1 MKARRKREKTPLAK
15 KAAARVSAPAPIIA
29 PARAFVL
36 RTAKAEFAL
45 LEAALNDPSLA
56 QSAMEWAYVVRSR
69 KRWATKS
76 SVGEAHAEKA
86 VKLLEEFGVNHEA
99 LGELARSDVIEVAIK
114 WFGEESVGWPLR
126 VLPWEHV
133 IASATRQF
141 GRSRDLTILRQLNK
155 GPAPAGPRQI
165 RKVLFVSSQPD
176 QLQGI
181 YDFTSE
187 RQFVREFLKVQENN
201 WKEIDSPTEDQLR
214 NAVTT
219 FRPDVIHISG
229 FDTHHARAE
238 LYRRRQH
245 EAAISL
251 ENDLAGHPDAISQ
264 RYRQQQDYAAGESPA
279 DRKGARDALKDGFV
293 LARGGGGLDPVGAD
307 ELGRMLVVP
316 GHQVQL
322 VSFNIAN
329 SSARIASMVVAHGA
343 AASIG
348 FQDYFDDDL
357 AEVFYSTLYS
367 RLGGP
372 ASSLSDAFQYAWQ
385 RVRAAPGSR
394 LGTGIVLW
402 SERPLVV
409 PAQARVTSAPATGDF
424 LAPGDVPTAD
434 INKHVIVKVKAFE
447 DLNYSLLHNQRALF
461 EQFILSCPSGKQIRN
476 VRVRVSLY
484 AGADSGTFDR
494 TLDLEHPATD
504 LKRDIHV
511 PLTSAITRS
520 VHESVR
526 TSLFVEVTWGAHT
539 LYRNTMRVRLT
550 PVDQWRDNRID
561 RLWLPSFVFPRDPAI
576 ARLVD
581 SAQRYVRVLR
591 DDPTAGF
598 DGYQSFDAKS
608 QDSEGVDQ
616 QVQGLWSAI
625 LHELRP
631 GYINPPPGYS
641 NELDSQR
648 LRTPSMVVKYGSGTC
663 IDLAL
668 FFAACLEL
676 IDIYPV
682 IFLLEGHAFPGYWRA
697 QEYHDEF
704 TEARPKGIQNIVR
717 ADSQAT
723 AVFDA
728 QLEAWYSG
736 RPTYR
741 EIVQCVNAGKLVPLE
756 TVRLTENAG
765 FAEAIEAGCENL
777 AAEDEFEGLVDI
789 ALAREQ
795 QVTPLPILGEE
806 E

>member
-1 MKARRKREKTPLAK
+1 MLLRTT
-15 KAAARVSAPAPIIA
+15 STAPPTAGDL
-29 PARAFVL
+29 VL
-36 RTAKAEFAL
+36 RTANAEFAL
-45 LEAALNDPSLA
+45 SEAAIHDPSLA

-69 KRWATKS
+69 KRWATKPS
-76 SVGEAHAEKA
+76 FGERHAEKA
-86 VKLLEEFGVNHEA
+86 IELLEELGVNEEA
-99 LGELARSDVIEVAIK
+99 LGELAKADVIEVAIK
-114 WFGEESVGWPLR
+114 WFGRESIGWPLR
-126 VLPWEHV
+126 ILPWEHV
-133 IASATRQF
+133 ISSATRQF
-141 GRSRDLTILRQLNK
+141 GRSRAVTILRQLNK
-155 GPAPAGPRQI
+155 GPTATGSRPIQ
-165 RKVLFVSSQPD
+165 KVLFVSSQPD

-181 YDFTSE
+181 YDFSSE
-187 RQFVREFLKVQENN
+187 RQFVREFLDVAEHN

-214 NAVTT
+214 SAVST
-219 FRPDVIHISG
+219 FRPDLIHISG
-229 FDTHHARAE
+229 FDTHHARSE
-238 LYRRRQH
+238 LYRRR
-245 EAAISL
+245 ERGAAISL
-251 ENDLAGHPDAISQ
+251 ENDLAGYPAAKSQ
-264 RYRQQQDYAAGESPA
+264 RYRREQDVATSEDLA
-279 DRKGARDALKDGFV
+279 DRDEDRDAIKDGFV
-293 LARGGGGLDPVGAD
+293 LARRGGGLDPVGAD
-307 ELGRMLVVP
+307 ELGRMLTVP

-329 SSARIASMVVAHGA
+329 SSARIAPRVVANGERQRRLA
-343 AASIG
+343 FRTI
-348 FQDYFDDDL
+348 FDDDL

-367 RLGGP
+367 RLGLPG
-372 ASSLSDAFQYAWQ
+372 SGLSDAFQYALQ
-385 RVRAAPGSR
+385 RVRVAPGSR

-402 SERPLVV
+402 SERPLVPRA
-409 PAQARVTSAPATGDF
+409 PAQTASATAAPVRDF
-424 LAPGDVPTAD
+424 LDPGDVPVAD
-434 INKHVIVKVKAFE
+434 IEKHVVVKVKAFE
-447 DLNYSLLHNQRALF
+447 DLNYSLLHNQRSLF
-461 EQFILSCPSGKQIRN
+461 DQFILNCPSRKKIRN

-484 AGADSGTFDR
+484 AGADPGTFDR

-526 TSLFVEVTWGAHT
+526 TSLFVEITWGEHT

-550 PVDQWRDNRID
+550 PVDQWRDNRTD
-561 RLWLPSFVFPRDPAI
+561 RLWLPSFVFPRDPAV

-581 SAQRYVRVLR
+581 AAQRYVRVLR

-598 DGYQSFDAKS
+598 DGYQSFDIETFDA
-608 QDSEGVDQ
+608 DSVDQ
-616 QVQGLWSAI
+616 QVQGLWAAI
-625 LHELRP
+625 VHELRL

-648 LRTPSMVVKYGSGTC
+648 LRTPSMVVRNGAGTC

-704 TEARPKGIQNIVR
+704 TEARPRGIQDIVR

-723 AVFDA
+723 ALFDA
-728 QLEAWYSG
+728 RFEAWYLG
-736 RPTYR
+736 KPTYR
-741 EIVQCVNAGKLVPLE
+741 EIIQSVNAGKLVPLE

-765 FAEAIEAGCENL
+765 FGEAIEAGCENL
-777 AAEDEFEGLVDI
+777 AIEKEFEGLVDI